1 MHSHC
6 SESERQHGLAFIPFY
21 HPPEDTMFSITGSEL
36 KAIMCNFFQMSF
48 ST

>member
-6 SESERQHGLAFIPFY
+6 NYSERQHGLAFLPFY
-21 HPPEDTMFSITGSEL
+21 HPLEDTMFSISGGEL
-36 KAIMCNFFQMSF
+36 DAIMCNFFQMSC

>member
-6 SESERQHGLAFIPFY
+6 NYSTRQHGLAFIPFY
-21 HPPEDTMFSITGSEL
+21 HPPEDTIFPITAGEL
-36 KAIMCNFFQMSF
+36 DAIMCNFFQMSC